1 MALGVKPDS
10 ERELRIFRLFFRVRV
25 NNTVRT
31 HAMESARTVVPR
43 GKIIRAKVTQIDLS
57 RVVH

>member
-1 MALGVKPDS
+1 MAQRKTRFQRG
-10 ERELRIFRLFFRVRV
+10 RRIFRLFFSVSV

-31 HAMESARTVVPR
+31 HAMESTRTVVSR